1 MQRPEPEDKARD
13 LRGKVLRAKE
23 LIGYQGGAIVSRE
36 IVGGEKGTITVFSFD
51 EGESLSE
58 HTAPFDAVI
67 NILEGQAEVAIA
79 GESYHLGTGEMIIMP
94 ARIPHAIKAIKRFKM
109 LLTLI
114 RQD

>member
-13 LRGKVLRAKE
+13 LKAKVLRAKE
-23 LIGYQGGAIVSRE
+23 LIGYQDGAIVSRE

-51 EGESLSE
+51 AGESLSE

-67 NILEGQAEVAIA
+67 NILEGQAEVVIA
-79 GESYHLGTGEMIIMP
+79 GESYLLGSGEMIIMP
-94 ARIPHAIKAIKRFKM
+94 ARVPHAIKANKRFKM

-114 RQD
+114 RQG